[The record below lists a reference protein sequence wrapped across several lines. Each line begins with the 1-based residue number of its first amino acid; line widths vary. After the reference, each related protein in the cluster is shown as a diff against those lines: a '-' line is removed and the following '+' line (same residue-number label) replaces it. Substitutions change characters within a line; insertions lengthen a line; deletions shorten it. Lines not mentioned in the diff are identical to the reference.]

1 MSRSDAEG
9 AELTEVDAQRL
20 DQGRGVVKVKTS
32 AAPSRLR
39 YLLTTGTAA
48 ASATASR

>member
-1 MSRSDAEG
+1 MRSDSIRAV
-9 AELTEVDAQRL
+9 ALS
-20 DQGRGVVKVKTS
+20 KVKTS